1 MRTEAETLGDVLRA
15 AEERL
20 AAAGVETPKGDAQWL
35 AAAVLGTSRTQLV
48 AHADD
53 PFPNGRRAGFDTML
67 ARRERRE
74 PLAYILGTVN
84 FRGLDLEVGPGV
96 LVPRPETEVT
106 AERAIERARERGRR
120 PTVIDV
126 GTGCGAIALAV
137 AVEVPEARVFA
148 TELRGA
154 ARGWALRNLARTGIR
169 VTLLPG
175 NLLEPLHPSLG
186 GAIDVVVS
194 NPPYIAEEEHAALP
208 DEVRRYEPRDALIAG
223 PTGLEMVVAL
233 LEQVRVWLA
242 PGGWL
247 VLEVAPHQAE
257 KVARLLEMVGYDA
270 VTVTKDLAERE
281 RVVEARWTGG
291 W

>member
-1 MRTEAETLGDVLRA
+1 VRAEAETLGDVLRA

-35 AAAVLGTSRTQLV
+35 AAAALGTSRTQLV

-53 PFPNGRRAGFDTML
+53 PFRNGRRARFDLML

-137 AVEVPEARVFA
+137 SVEVPEARVFA

-186 GAIDVVVS
+186 GAVDVVVS
-194 NPPYIAEEEHAALP
+194 NPPYVAEGEHAALP
-208 DEVRRYEPRDALIAG
+208 DEVRRFEPRDALIAG
-223 PTGLEMVVAL
+223 PTGLETVVAL

-247 VLEVAPHQAE
+247 VLEVAPHQTE
-257 KVARLLEMVGYDA
+257 KVCRLLGMVGYDE
-270 VTVTKDLAERE
+270 VTVTKDLAGRD